1 MCDASRGE
9 TSLFSN
15 RRFFSTIYILLHYI
29 STFKLLMM
37 TFFLYLMSF
46 LYIYIHKVTDNW
58 RVRIDVDIVIV
69 IPKAVTFIRFFKV

>member
-1 MCDASRGE
+1 
-9 TSLFSN
+9 
-15 RRFFSTIYILLHYI
+15 
-29 STFKLLMM
+29 
-37 TFFLYLMSF
+37 MSF